1 MSVYLYVSVCLLVYL
16 FILVSL
22 FVFDSIFVSLS
33 PSLVI
38 SLFNF
43 FLSYFPPHLPSLSP
57 AFVFWNDDRRNNSAT
72 DSDPFGMEEFPSV
85 GFPSQTC
92 MEQFVTEKEQP
103 FGTLSKDDRDIR
115 MDDMEK

>member
-38 SLFNF
+38 S
-43 FLSYFPPHLPSLSP
+43 YFPPHLPSLSP
-57 AFVFWNDDRRNNSAT
+57 AFVFWNDDRRNNYAT